1 MSWLN
6 SHFWSM
12 IWISASALTF
22 FLTHAFMR
30 YFQCQCFLHS
40 TIDVCKSMG
49 ILLECA
55 IESVSTFR
63 LQKITSKMYRSMT
76 HIYFQGKYCFWI
88 FLLFCFRKTGMKIWK
103 VASHLMKIIKSLLV
117 SYHLFEGPSWM
128 TIGLRAFYLKSA
140 WRETNQFWS
149 LGKFFVSDEWCTT
162 FYYMLLKLLKAKN
175 NKKEKTNW
183 KRNFERVVTWCLA
196 NNKSSFSLHENC
208 VFYSR
213 HLLADAS
220 IYFNRDGDHC
230 PFIILTPFCFSNK
243 TEFIFELKSPS
254 GLRSIKIHPSPSGL
268 KTSISLAVLATIFPE
283 IFFISSMFW

>member
-1 MSWLN
+1 
-6 SHFWSM
+6 M
-12 IWISASALTF
+12 I
-22 FLTHAFMR
+22 
-30 YFQCQCFLHS
+30 
-40 TIDVCKSMG
+40 
-49 ILLECA
+49 
-55 IESVSTFR
+55 
-63 LQKITSKMYRSMT
+63 
-76 HIYFQGKYCFWI
+76 
-88 FLLFCFRKTGMKIWK
+88 
-103 VASHLMKIIKSLLV
+103 KIIKSLLV
-117 SYHLFEGPSWM
+117 SYHLFKGPSWM

-183 KRNFERVVTWCLA
+183 KGNFERVVTWCLT

-243 TEFIFELKSPS
+243 TEFIFELKSPL

-283 IFFISSMFW
+283 IFISSYENFFSSMFWLKNQRLGVWGSYTKNFWWDLAGSYSNVLWC